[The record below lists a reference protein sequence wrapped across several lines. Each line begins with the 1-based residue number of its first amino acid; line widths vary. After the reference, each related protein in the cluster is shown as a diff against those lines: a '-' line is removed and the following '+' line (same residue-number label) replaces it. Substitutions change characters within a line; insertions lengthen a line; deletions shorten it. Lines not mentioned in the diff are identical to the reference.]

1 MNILITGQCSLHWGR
16 MEFGNIGN
24 YYIIEP
30 FMRELFKVFP
40 NASIKTTM
48 QMSERFCK
56 KEKVTLVPMDLYY
69 GWTGSD
75 LKLAQKELEI
85 AKGYAESGV
94 LKEETPYIKE
104 VMQADLVID
113 FSGDIWGDNANFLG
127 NDRFM
132 VGLLKDRVAQL
143 LGKKVVMLAGSPGPF
158 SNKETLPFAQEVFKN
173 FDLVTNREPVSI
185 GLLEKDGFDISNTQ
199 SLACPAFLFE
209 RATGP
214 DIEKLI
220 EREGLTNKDKPIV
233 GFILCGWNFE
243 TGPFDKENRDD
254 SDYIK
259 FAETVEYLTEELGVR
274 VCLMSHSNG
283 FDIPPAPFE
292 LKHGRDYV
300 ITKQLEK
307 VLHNRAISK
316 DFFTLNGVYDTW
328 TTKAIINEFDMLV
341 SGRVHAAVSGLS
353 QSVPTVIIDYGH
365 EPKAHKLIGFA
376 KVAQVE
382 EYVADPCSLA
392 DLKNKIYQCYSQK
405 EQYEEHLNKRI
416 PVVQKLARQNFEILK
431 TVLSQ

>member
-40 NASIKTTM
+40 NATIKTTM
-48 QMSERFCK
+48 QMSDRFCDD
-56 KEKVTLVPMDLYY
+56 EKVTLVPMDLYY

-127 NDRFM
+127 DDRFM

-220 EREGLTNKDKPIV
+220 ETEGLTNKDKPIV

-254 SDYIK
+254 NDYIK

-283 FDIPPAPFE
+283 FDIPPTPFE

-382 EYVADPCSLA
+382 EYVADPCSLS

-405 EQYEEHLNKRI
+405 PQYKEHLNQRI
-416 PVVQKLARQNFEILK
+416 PTVQKLARQNFEILK
-431 TVLSQ
+431 TLLNQ